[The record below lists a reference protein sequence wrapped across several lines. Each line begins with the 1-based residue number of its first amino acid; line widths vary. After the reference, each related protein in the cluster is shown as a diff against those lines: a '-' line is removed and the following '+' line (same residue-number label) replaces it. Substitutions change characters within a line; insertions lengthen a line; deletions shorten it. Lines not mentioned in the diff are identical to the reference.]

1 MELHKLFFSLDSI
14 GKGETS
20 GFENKQQHVC
30 VNMHVYYRIEQKK
43 TACLSQHVCVGYLG
57 QNMKRQRTFQPPKG
71 GARQR
76 LERNA
81 AQAKIQFANSSLAR
95 LLMLLWSTGT
105 LSPQMIQKIAAAT
118 KDDIEKVSASSTCP
132 FDDITFLADMGTKG
146 ANPQNMHSELTNR
159 FNFKICEPG
168 LFMLPLVVSAAK
180 KVWANFKQG
189 IMLPHVLFANIY
201 HIFPALFTKII
212 LPSQEIL
219 AEFWS
224 AMADHPNMANHAAS
238 HKSKFATHG
247 IPISLHGDGV
257 PVTGVGKSWSKSLEV
272 FTWKSMIAR
281 GPVDITHLLIFQIYS
296 GLCVAH
302 EGGIHT
308 LCFF

>member
-1 MELHKLFFSLDSI
+1 
-14 GKGETS
+14 
-20 GFENKQQHVC
+20 
-30 VNMHVYYRIEQKK
+30 MHVYYRIEQKN

-118 KDDIEKVSASSTCP
+118 KDDIEKVPASSTCP

-180 KVWANFKQG
+180 KLGQISNRESCCHMCYLRISTISFLHYSRRFSCQARRSWQSFGVQWQ
-189 IMLPHVLFANIY
+189 
-201 HIFPALFTKII
+201 T
-212 LPSQEIL
+212 
-219 AEFWS
+219 
-224 AMADHPNMANHAAS
+224 
-238 HKSKFATHG
+238 
-247 IPISLHGDGV
+247 IPIWQTTQLATSPSLQPMASQSH
-257 PVTGVGKSWSKSLEV
+257 
-272 FTWKSMIAR
+272 FTVMGFLLQVLGNRGQNRWKSSL
-281 GPVDITHLLIFQIYS
+281 GNQ
-296 GLCVAH
+296 
-302 EGGIHT
+302 
-308 LCFF
+308 